1 MYTLQFSWLWPNLPA
16 LLNGALVPVIL
27 TVAVCLVGSMIGTAE
42 RAKSIN
48 FTNPYGANA
57 LVVAGRSNIEVKD
70 ATGLAGKS
78 IAVVRGTIQDTDLTQ
93 IAPKAATI
101 RRYEDDVTAAT
112 AILSGQV
119 DFIATGQQ
127 IAKTIIELDPSK
139 SLEEKIIIRVSP
151 FSIGLRRGDAD
162 FLPPGRCGLPASA
175 KHLALYTPAQR
186 RPRCD
191 P

>member
-48 FTNPYGANA
+48 FTNPYGANV

-93 IAPKAATI
+93 
-101 RRYEDDVTAAT
+101 
-112 AILSGQV
+112 
-119 DFIATGQQ
+119 Q

-139 SLEEKIIIRVSP
+139 SLEEKFITRVSP

-162 FLPPGRCGLPASA
+162 FL
-175 KHLALYTPAQR
+175 HLLNTLLYTHRLNGDLDAIHEKWIGGKRSALPTF
-186 RPRCD
+186 
-191 P
+191 